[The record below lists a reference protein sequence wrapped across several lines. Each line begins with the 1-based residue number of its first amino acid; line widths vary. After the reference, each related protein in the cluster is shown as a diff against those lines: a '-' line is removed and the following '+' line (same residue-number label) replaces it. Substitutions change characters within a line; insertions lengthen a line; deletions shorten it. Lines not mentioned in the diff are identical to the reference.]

1 MVAQSCLWTI
11 KYLLIKMRNIKLIF
25 LIISFLIITNF
36 AKANLNISLQKYLD
50 DKNLEESS
58 SQIYFLKRCSAIYAY
73 ASGVVLK
80 SDAIS
85 SKNFI
90 EISNNLLFK
99 SVELMVIEE
108 NKKLEEAQKEAEINR
123 KQLFNNYIADG
134 KKNWEKN
141 KSHFKGSYISEDMA
155 ICSKLTEEE

>member
-1 MVAQSCLWTI
+1 MSML
-11 KYLLIKMRNIKLIF
+11 F
-25 LIISFLIITNF
+25 LANL
-36 AKANLNISLQKYLD
+36 AKADLNISLKDYLEG
-50 DKNLEESS
+50 KNLDKGPT
-58 SQIYFLKRCSAIYAY
+58 QIYLLKRCSAVYAY
-73 ASGVVLK
+73 ASGIVLK
-80 SDAIS
+80 SDAVS

-108 NKKLEEAQKEAEINR
+108 NKKLEEAQTEAETNR
-123 KQLFNNYIADG
+123 KELFSNYIADG

-155 ICSKLTEEE
+155 ICSKLIEEN